1 MSGRPDHRREHYT
14 ASEVAKLCE
23 VDLKTIHNWADAGHI
38 EGWRTP
44 GRHLRF
50 LRVNVVAFMKR
61 NNYPIPKGLE
71 PSAAE
76 AS

>member
-1 MSGRPDHRREHYT
+1 MSRPDHRKEHYT
-14 ASEVAKLCE
+14 AAEVAKMCE
-23 VDLKTIHNWADAGHI
+23 VDLKTIHNWADKGHI

-50 LRVNVVAFMKR
+50 LRKEVVAFLGR
-61 NNYPIPKGLE
+61 NGYPIPKGLE
-71 PSAAE
+71 QPTAA